1 MAKATIYN
9 MEGKVLGERELNP
22 KIFEVKPRKGLLHLA
37 SVIQAANGRQVLAH
51 TKTRAEV
58 RGGGKKPWKQ
68 KGTGRARHGSTRSPI
83 WIGGG
88 VTFGPRKDRNF
99 EAKINKKAK
108 RKALFMGL
116 SDKAANGKIMLLDV
130 LQMEKPETKRVAL
143 LLKKLGA
150 VSSVMIVLPK
160 GDEAIVR
167 SVRNMKNA
175 STIGA
180 ESLNVRDVLQSG
192 ALLMPVASLEKI
204 ESVFLK

>member
-1 MAKATIYN
+1 MVKATIYN
-9 MEGKVLGERELNP
+9 MEGQAVGERELNP

-37 SVIQAANGRQVLAH
+37 AVVQEANGRQVLAH

-88 VTFGPRKDRNF
+88 VTFGPRNDRNF
-99 EAKINKKAK
+99 SAKINKKAK

-116 SDKAANGKIMLLDV
+116 SDKAAHGKIVLLDA
-130 LQMEKPETKRVAL
+130 LQMEKPQTKRMAG
-143 LLKKLGA
+143 LLKKLNI
-150 VSSVMIVLPK
+150 VSSVVIVLPK
-160 GDEAIVR
+160 GDEAVIR
-167 SVRNMKNA
+167 SARNIKKA

-180 ESLNVRDVLQSG
+180 ESLNVRDVLQNG
-192 ALLMPVASLEKI
+192 TLVMPVASLEKI